1 MLLYYLIPNWTSVMR
16 HNLLPYPG
24 PNQPLVLG
32 AWVVYE
38 RSVHHVVWLC
48 RSLLYRN
55 SGGLQDFM
63 KVYRAE
69 QIRNVALISHV
80 GAGKTS
86 LVDAAL
92 FDSGAVTRQGKVDEG
107 SSISDY
113 DPDELKRHISLN
125 AKVLPVE
132 WKNHKINFIDTPG
145 YADFVGEV
153 KAGLRVAD
161 AALVV
166 VTAEKGV
173 EVGTELTWQYAD
185 ERNLPRMVL
194 INKLDREN
202 TSFDTALKSLRD
214 QFGLKVVPLQIPIG
228 EQSSF
233 RGVVDLVSQ
242 KGYTFEGGNKVQEI
256 AIPAELQE
264 SIGSYREQLIESAV
278 ESDDE
283 IMEKFL
289 EGEELSDEEILSVIK
304 KGTRSGQLI
313 PVLCG
318 TGSKNIGVQTLLD
331 AVVDY
336 LPAASDALP
345 EDAKAFDDTLSM
357 FVYKTAAAQVGTIS
371 YFRVYSG
378 TLKPDTHVYNVQT
391 KADERIGQLITTRG
405 KTQEP
410 ATEVPAGD
418 FGAVT
423 KLTNTHTGD
432 TPAGSKDVTT
442 ALDPINFPE
451 PCYTIAVYPR
461 SQADLD
467 KMGNALNHAAEED
480 RTLRVTR
487 DPDTAEVLLSGMGES
502 HLQIVIEGIKRK
514 FGVDLESRD
523 QRISYRETIRK
534 KARAN
539 GRHKRQSGGHGQFGD
554 VWLEIEPLP
563 MGPDETFIFDDKIVG
578 GVVPGQYIP
587 GVEKGVRESL
597 KRGFVSGNP
606 MVYVKVALVDGKY
619 HPVDSSA
626 QSFEIA
632 ASLGMQEAV
641 PQASPTLL
649 EPVMTVTIT
658 VPESNMGD
666 VMSDINTK
674 RGRVLGMALV
684 GDGMQQITANV
695 PQAEMLH
702 YATDLRSITQGRGS
716 FKMEFYQ
723 YEEVPANVQQEIVA
737 QHKKTQEAK
746 K

>member
-1 MLLYYLIPNWTSVMR
+1 
-16 HNLLPYPG
+16 
-24 PNQPLVLG
+24 
-32 AWVVYE
+32 
-38 RSVHHVVWLC
+38 
-48 RSLLYRN
+48 
-55 SGGLQDFM
+55 M

-113 DPDELKRHISLN
+113 DPDELKRRMSLN
-125 AKVLPVE
+125 AKVIPVE
-132 WKNHKINFIDTPG
+132 WKDTKINFIDTPG

-173 EVGTELTWQYAD
+173 EVGTELTWHYAD
-185 ERNLPRMVL
+185 ERNLPRIVL
-194 INKLDREN
+194 VNKLDREN
-202 TSFDTALKSLRD
+202 TSFDQALESLRA
-214 QFGLKVVPLQIPIG
+214 QFGVKVVPLQVPIG
-228 EQSSF
+228 DQANF
-233 RGVVDLVSQ
+233 KGVVDLVSQ
-242 KGYTFEGGNKVQEI
+242 KGYTFEGNKVQEI
-256 AIPAELQE
+256 SIPADLQE

-289 EGEELSDEEILSVIK
+289 EGEELSNEEILTVIK
-304 KGTRSGQLI
+304 KGTSTNQLV

-318 TGSKNIGVQTLLD
+318 STSKNVGVQTLLD
-331 AVVDY
+331 AIVDY
-336 LPAASDALP
+336 LPSAADAQP
-345 EDAKAFDDTLSM
+345 EDAKEFGDTLSL
-357 FVYKTAAAQVGTIS
+357 FIFKTAAAQVGTVS
-371 YFRVYSG
+371 TFRVYSG
-378 TLKPDTHVYNVQT
+378 TLKPDSHLSNVQT
-391 KADERIGQLITTRG
+391 RVDERISQLIVPRG
-405 KTQEP
+405 KLQET
-410 ATEVPAGD
+410 ATEISAGD
-418 FGAVT
+418 FGAAT
-423 KLTNTHTGD
+423 KLTNSRTGD
-432 TPAGSKDVTT
+432 TLVVSKDVTREL
-442 ALDPINFPE
+442 APINFPA
-451 PCYTIAVYPR
+451 PAYTVAVVPK

-467 KMGNALNHAAEED
+467 KMGNALSRIVQED
-480 RTLRVTR
+480 RTLHVSR
-487 DPDTAEVLLSGMGES
+487 DPETAEVLLSGMGEA
-502 HLQIVIEGIKRK
+502 HLQIVVEGIKRK
-514 FGVDLESRD
+514 YAVDLETREP
-523 QRISYRETIRK
+523 RISYRETIRK

-554 VWLEIEPLP
+554 VWLEVEPLP
-563 MGPDETFIFDDKIVG
+563 RDSEENFIFEDKIVG

-597 KRGFVSGNP
+597 RRGFLSGNP

-626 QSFEIA
+626 QAFEVA

-641 PQASPTLL
+641 PLANPVLL
-649 EPVMTVTIT
+649 EPIMNVTIT
-658 VPESNMGD
+658 VPENNMGD

-674 RGRVLGMALV
+674 RGRVLGMESL
-684 GDGMQQITANV
+684 GDGTQRISATV

-716 FKMEFYQ
+716 FTMEFAQ

-737 QHKKTQEAK
+737 QHSKKVEA
-746 K
+746 

>member
-1 MLLYYLIPNWTSVMR
+1 
-16 HNLLPYPG
+16 
-24 PNQPLVLG
+24 
-32 AWVVYE
+32 
-38 RSVHHVVWLC
+38 
-48 RSLLYRN
+48 
-55 SGGLQDFM
+55 M

-113 DPDELKRHISLN
+113 DPDELKRHMSLN

-153 KAGLRVAD
+153 KVGLRVAD

-233 RGVVDLVSQ
+233 RGVVDLISQ

-264 SIGSYREQLIESAV
+264 SIGSYREQLIESPV

-318 TGSKNIGVQTLLD
+318 AGSKNIAVQTLLD

-336 LPAASDALP
+336 LPGAADALP

-391 KADERIGQLITTRG
+391 KADERISQLIITRG

-432 TPAGSKDVTT
+432 TLAGSKDVTT

-467 KMGNALNHAAEED
+467 KMGNALNRAVEED

-487 DPDTAEVLLSGMGES
+487 DPETAEVLLSGMGES

-534 KARAN
+534 KTRAN

-563 MGPDETFIFDDKIVG
+563 IGSEETFVFEDKIVG

-597 KRGFVSGNP
+597 RRGFISGNP
-606 MVYVKVALVDGKY
+606 MLYVKVALVDGKY

-632 ASLGMQEAV
+632 GSLGMQEAV
-641 PQASPTLL
+641 PLASPTIL

-674 RGRVLGMALV
+674 RGRVLGMTPIGNNL
-684 GDGMQQITANV
+684 QQITANV
-695 PQAEMLH
+695 PQAELLH

-723 YEEVPANVQQEIVA
+723 YEEVPGNVQQEIIANYKKA
-737 QHKKTQEAK
+737 QETKK
-746 K
+746 

>member
-1 MLLYYLIPNWTSVMR
+1 
-16 HNLLPYPG
+16 
-24 PNQPLVLG
+24 
-32 AWVVYE
+32 
-38 RSVHHVVWLC
+38 
-48 RSLLYRN
+48 
-55 SGGLQDFM
+55 M

-69 QIRNVALISHV
+69 QIHNVALISHV

-92 FDSGAVTRQGKVDEG
+92 YDSGAVTRQGKVDEG
-107 SSISDY
+107 SSISDF
-113 DPDELKRHISLN
+113 DPDELKRRMSLN

-132 WKNHKINFIDTPG
+132 WKNSKINFIDTPG
-145 YADFVGEV
+145 YADFAGEV

-173 EVGTELTWQYAD
+173 EVGTELTWQYAN

-194 INKLDREN
+194 VNKLDREN
-202 TSFDTALKSLRD
+202 TSFDNALKSLRD

-228 EQSSF
+228 EQANF
-233 RGVVDLVSQ
+233 KGVVDLVTQ

-256 AIPAELQE
+256 AIPAELKE
-264 SIGSYREQLIESAV
+264 SIASYREQLIESAV
-278 ESDDE
+278 ESDDT

-289 EGEELSDEEILSVIK
+289 EGEELSDDEVLSVVK
-304 KGTRSGQLI
+304 MGTRTGQLI

-318 TGSKNIGVQTLLD
+318 SASKNIGVQALLD
-331 AVVDY
+331 AIAEY
-336 LPAASDALP
+336 LPNAAESVP
-345 EDAKAFDDTLSM
+345 EDAKAFDNDLSL
-357 FVYKTAAAQVGTIS
+357 FVFKTAAAQVGTIS
-371 YFRVYSG
+371 TFRVYSG

-391 KADERIGQLITTRG
+391 KADERIGQLVTQRG
-405 KTQEP
+405 KSQEP
-410 ATEVPAGD
+410 ASEIPAGD
-418 FGAVT
+418 IGAVA
-423 KLTNTHTGD
+423 KLSNTHTGD
-432 TPAGSKDVTT
+432 TLASSKDVTET
-442 ALDPINFPE
+442 LAPINFPE
-451 PCYTIAVYPR
+451 PCYTVAVFPK

-467 KMGNALNHAAEED
+467 KMSNALNRVIEED
-480 RTLRVTR
+480 RTLRVSR
-487 DPDTAEVLLSGMGES
+487 DPETAEVLLSGMGES

-514 FGVDLESRD
+514 YGVDLEARD

-563 MGPDETFIFDDKIVG
+563 MSGEETFVFEDKIVG

-597 KRGFVSGNP
+597 KRGFISGNP
-606 MVYVKVALVDGKY
+606 MLYVKVALVDGKY

-626 QSFEIA
+626 QSFEVA
-632 ASLGMQEAV
+632 GSLGMQEAV

-674 RGRVLGMALV
+674 RGRVLGMAPQ
-684 GDGMQQITANV
+684 DNGMQQITANI
-695 PQAEMLH
+695 PQAEVLH

-723 YEEVPANVQQEIVA
+723 YEEVPANVQQEIIA
-737 QHKKTQEAK
+737 QHKKAVEAK

>member
-1 MLLYYLIPNWTSVMR
+1 
-16 HNLLPYPG
+16 
-24 PNQPLVLG
+24 
-32 AWVVYE
+32 
-38 RSVHHVVWLC
+38 
-48 RSLLYRN
+48 
-55 SGGLQDFM
+55 M
-63 KVYRAE
+63 KVYSAE

-113 DPDELKRHISLN
+113 DPDELKRRMSLN
-125 AKVLPVE
+125 TTVLPVE

-173 EVGTELTWQYAD
+173 EVGTELTWQFAN
-185 ERNLPRMVL
+185 ERNLPRIVL
-194 INKLDREN
+194 VNKLDREN
-202 TSFDTALKSLRD
+202 TSFDNALKSLRD
-214 QFGLKVVPLQIPIG
+214 QFGVKVVPLQVPIG
-228 EQSSF
+228 EQSNF
-233 RGVVDLVSQ
+233 KGVVDLVTQ

-256 AIPAELQE
+256 AIPAELKD
-264 SIGSYREQLIESAV
+264 SISEYREQLIESAV
-278 ESDDE
+278 ESDDA

-289 EGEELSDEEILSVIK
+289 EGEELSDEEILSVVK
-304 KGTRSGQLI
+304 KGTSSGQLI

-318 TGSKNIGVQTLLD
+318 STSKNIGVQTLLD
-331 AVVDY
+331 AIVEY
-336 LPAASDALP
+336 LPSAAEAQQEEAKELGNAL
-345 EDAKAFDDTLSM
+345 AL
-357 FVYKTAAAQVGTIS
+357 FVFKTAAAQVGTIS
-371 YFRVYSG
+371 YFRVYSS
-378 TLKPDTHVYNVQT
+378 TLKPDMHIHNAQT
-391 KADERIGQLITTRG
+391 KADERIGQLITPRG
-405 KTQEP
+405 KLQET
-410 ATEVPAGD
+410 ATEIPAGD
-418 FGAVT
+418 IGAVA
-423 KLTNTHTGD
+423 KLSNTHTGD
-432 TPAGSKDVTT
+432 TLVSSKDVT
-442 ALDPINFPE
+442 ASLAPINFPE
-451 PCYTIAVYPR
+451 PCYTVAVVPK

-467 KMGNALNHAAEED
+467 KMGNALGRVVEED
-480 RTLRVTR
+480 RTLRVSR
-487 DPDTAEVLLSGMGES
+487 DPETAEVLLSGMGES
-502 HLQIVIEGIKRK
+502 HLQIIIEGIKRK
-514 FGVDLESRD
+514 YAVDLEAHE

-563 MGPDETFIFDDKIVG
+563 MGSEETFIFEDKIVG

-597 KRGFVSGNP
+597 RRGFLSGNP
-606 MVYVKVALVDGKY
+606 MLYVKVALVDGKY

-626 QSFEIA
+626 QAFEVA

-641 PQASPTLL
+641 PLAGPTLL
-649 EPVMTVTIT
+649 EPMMTATIT
-658 VPESNMGD
+658 VPEHYMGD

-674 RGRVLGMALV
+674 RGRVLGMNSL
-684 GDGMQQITANV
+684 DNGMQQIVANV

-716 FKMEFYQ
+716 FTLEFYQ
-723 YEEVPANVQQEIVA
+723 YEEVPANVQQDIIA
-737 QHKKTQEAK
+737 QHKKALEAK

>member
-1 MLLYYLIPNWTSVMR
+1 
-16 HNLLPYPG
+16 
-24 PNQPLVLG
+24 
-32 AWVVYE
+32 
-38 RSVHHVVWLC
+38 
-48 RSLLYRN
+48 
-55 SGGLQDFM
+55 M

-92 FDSGAVTRQGKVDEG
+92 YDSGAATRQGKVDEG
-107 SSISDY
+107 SSVADY
-113 DPDELKRHISLN
+113 DPDELKRSMTLH
-125 AKVLPVE
+125 AKAIPVE
-132 WKNHKINFIDTPG
+132 WKNTKINFIDTPG

-173 EVGTELTWQYAD
+173 EVGTELTWQYSD

-202 TSFDTALKSLRD
+202 TSFDNALKSLRD
-214 QFGLKVVPLQIPIG
+214 RFGLKVVPLQIPIG
-228 EQSSF
+228 EQSGF

-242 KGYTFEGGNKVQEI
+242 KGFTFEGGNKVQEV
-256 AIPAELQE
+256 AIPAELKE
-264 SIGSYREQLIESAV
+264 NISSYREQLIESAV
-278 ESDDE
+278 ESDDAM
-283 IMEKFL
+283 MEKFL
-289 EGEELSDEEILSVIK
+289 EGEELNDEEVLSVVK

-318 TGSKNIGVQTLLD
+318 AGSKNIGVQTLLD
-331 AVVDY
+331 AIVDY
-336 LPAASDALP
+336 LPDAAETVP
-345 EDAKAFDDTLSM
+345 EDAKEFGNNLSM
-357 FVYKTAAAQVGTIS
+357 FVFKTAAAQVGTIS
-371 YFRVYSG
+371 TFRVYSG

-391 KADERIGQLITTRG
+391 KADERIGQLITPRG

-410 ATEVPAGD
+410 ATEIPAGD
-418 FGAVT
+418 IGAVA
-423 KLTNTHTGD
+423 KLSNTHTGD
-432 TPAGSKDVTT
+432 TLAGSKDVTT
-442 ALDPINFPE
+442 TLAPINFPE
-451 PCYTIAVYPR
+451 PCYTVAVFPR

-467 KMGNALNHAAEED
+467 KMGNALTRVVEED

-487 DPDTAEVLLSGMGES
+487 DPETAEVLLSGMGES
-502 HLQIVIEGIKRK
+502 HLQITIEGIKRK
-514 FGVDLESRD
+514 YGVDLEVRD
-523 QRISYRETIRK
+523 PRISYRETIRK

-563 MGPDETFIFDDKIVG
+563 AGGEETFVFEDKIVG

-716 FKMEFYQ
+716 FTMEFYQ
-723 YEEVPANVQQEIVA
+723 YEEVPANVQQEIIA
-737 QHKKTQEAK
+737 QHKKAAEAK

>member
-1 MLLYYLIPNWTSVMR
+1 
-16 HNLLPYPG
+16 
-24 PNQPLVLG
+24 
-32 AWVVYE
+32 
-38 RSVHHVVWLC
+38 
-48 RSLLYRN
+48 
-55 SGGLQDFM
+55 M

-69 QIRNVALISHV
+69 QIHNVALISHV

-92 FDSGAVTRQGKVDEG
+92 YDSGAVTRQGKVDEG
-107 SSISDY
+107 SSISDF
-113 DPDELKRHISLN
+113 DPDELKRRMSLN

-132 WKNHKINFIDTPG
+132 WKNSKINFIDTPG
-145 YADFVGEV
+145 YADFAGEV

-173 EVGTELTWQYAD
+173 EVGTELTWQYAN

-194 INKLDREN
+194 VNKLDREN
-202 TSFDTALKSLRD
+202 TSFDNALKSLRD

-228 EQSSF
+228 EQANF
-233 RGVVDLVSQ
+233 KGVVDLVTQ

-256 AIPAELQE
+256 AIPTELKE
-264 SIGSYREQLIESAV
+264 SIASYREQLIESAV
-278 ESDDE
+278 ESDDT

-289 EGEELSDEEILSVIK
+289 EGEELSDDEVLSVVK
-304 KGTRSGQLI
+304 MGTRTGQLI

-318 TGSKNIGVQTLLD
+318 SASKNIGVQTLLD
-331 AVVDY
+331 AIVEY
-336 LPAASDALP
+336 LPNAAESVP
-345 EDAKAFDDTLSM
+345 EDAKAFDNDLSL
-357 FVYKTAAAQVGTIS
+357 FVFKTAAAQVGTIS
-371 YFRVYSG
+371 TFRVYSG

-391 KADERIGQLITTRG
+391 KADERIGQLVTQRG
-405 KTQEP
+405 KSQEP
-410 ATEVPAGD
+410 ASEIPAGD
-418 FGAVT
+418 IGAVA
-423 KLTNTHTGD
+423 KLSNTHTGD
-432 TPAGSKDVTT
+432 TLASSKDVTET
-442 ALDPINFPE
+442 LAPINFPE
-451 PCYTIAVYPR
+451 PCYTVAVFPK

-467 KMGNALNHAAEED
+467 KMSNALNRVIEED
-480 RTLRVTR
+480 RTLRVSR
-487 DPDTAEVLLSGMGES
+487 DPETAEVLLSGMGES

-514 FGVDLESRD
+514 YGVDLEARD

-563 MGPDETFIFDDKIVG
+563 MSGEETFVFEDKIVG

-597 KRGFVSGNP
+597 KRGFISGNP
-606 MVYVKVALVDGKY
+606 MLYVKVALVDGKY

-626 QSFEIA
+626 QSFEVA
-632 ASLGMQEAV
+632 GSLGMQEAV

-674 RGRVLGMALV
+674 RGRVLGMAPQ
-684 GDGMQQITANV
+684 DNGMQQITANI
-695 PQAEMLH
+695 PQAEVLH

-723 YEEVPANVQQEIVA
+723 YEEVPANVQQEIIA
-737 QHKKTQEAK
+737 QHKKAVEAK

>member
-1 MLLYYLIPNWTSVMR
+1 
-16 HNLLPYPG
+16 
-24 PNQPLVLG
+24 
-32 AWVVYE
+32 
-38 RSVHHVVWLC
+38 
-48 RSLLYRN
+48 
-55 SGGLQDFM
+55 M

-107 SSISDY
+107 TSVSDY
-113 DPDELKRHISLN
+113 DPDELKRRMSLN

-173 EVGTELTWQYAD
+173 EVGTELTWQFAD

-194 INKLDREN
+194 VNKLDREN
-202 TSFDTALKSLRD
+202 TSFDQALESLRN
-214 QFGLKVVPLQIPIG
+214 QFGIKVVPLQIPIG
-228 EQSSF
+228 EQANF
-233 RGVVDLVSQ
+233 KGVVDLVSQ

-256 AIPAELQE
+256 AVPPDLADRI
-264 SIGSYREQLIESAV
+264 STYREQLIESAV

-289 EGEELSDEEILSVIK
+289 EGEDLTDAEVLAVVK
-304 KGTRSGQLI
+304 KGTSSGQLI

-318 TGSKNIGVQTLLD
+318 SSNKNIGVQTLLD
-331 AVVDY
+331 AIVDY
-336 LPAASDALP
+336 LPSAADTCPDDVKALGNNM
-345 EDAKAFDDTLSM
+345 SM
-357 FVYKTAAAQVGTIS
+357 FVFKTAAAQVGTVS
-371 YFRVYSG
+371 TFRVYTG
-378 TLKPDTHVYNVQT
+378 TLKPDSHVYNVQT
-391 KADERIGQLITTRG
+391 RADERIAQLAIPRG
-405 KTQEP
+405 KTQET
-410 ATEVPAGD
+410 ATEIPAGD
-418 FGAVT
+418 IGAVT
-423 KLTNTHTGD
+423 KLANTHTGD
-432 TPAGSKDVTT
+432 TLTSSKDITT
-442 ALDPINFPE
+442 PLEPINFPM
-451 PCYTIAVYPR
+451 PCYTVAVSPK

-467 KMGNALNHAAEED
+467 KMGTALARIVEED
-480 RTLRVTR
+480 RTLRTAR
-487 DPDTAEVLLSGMGES
+487 DPETAEVQLSGMGEA
-502 HLQIVIEGIKRK
+502 HLQITVEGIKRK
-514 FGVDLESRD
+514 YTVDLEMREPH
-523 QRISYRETIRK
+523 ISYRETIRK

-539 GRHKRQSGGHGQFGD
+539 GRHKKQSGGHGQFGD

-563 MGPDETFIFDDKIVG
+563 RDSEQTFIFEDKIVG
-578 GVVPGQYIP
+578 GVVPGQFIP

-597 KRGFVSGNP
+597 RRGFVSGNP
-606 MVYVKVALVDGKY
+606 MLYVKVALVDGKY

-626 QSFEIA
+626 QSFEVA
-632 ASLGMQEAV
+632 ASIGMQEAV
-641 PQASPTLL
+641 PLANPVLL
-649 EPVMTVTIT
+649 EPIMNVTIT
-658 VPESNMGD
+658 VPESNLGA

-674 RGRVLGMALV
+674 RGRLQGTESLPN
-684 GDGMQQITANV
+684 GMQRIMASV

-716 FKMEFYQ
+716 FSMELSQ
-723 YEEVPANVQQEIVA
+723 YEEVPATVQQEIIA
-737 QHKKTQEAK
+737 QHKKAE
-746 K
+746 

>member
-1 MLLYYLIPNWTSVMR
+1 
-16 HNLLPYPG
+16 
-24 PNQPLVLG
+24 
-32 AWVVYE
+32 
-38 RSVHHVVWLC
+38 
-48 RSLLYRN
+48 
-55 SGGLQDFM
+55 M
-63 KVYRAE
+63 KIYTAE
-69 QIRNVALISHV
+69 HIRNVALISHV

-92 FDSGAVTRQGKVDEG
+92 YDSSAVTRQGKVDEG
-107 SSISDY
+107 SSVADH
-113 DPDELKRHISLN
+113 DPDELKRRMTLN

-132 WKNHKINFIDTPG
+132 WKNTKINFIDTPG

-153 KAGLRVAD
+153 TAALRMAD

-194 INKLDREN
+194 VNKLDREN
-202 TSFDTALKSLRD
+202 TSFEQALESLRN
-214 QFGLKVVPLQIPIG
+214 QFGLKVVPLQLPVG

-242 KGYTFEGGNKVQEI
+242 KGYTFEGGNKVQEVS
-256 AIPAELQE
+256 IPAELKDKI
-264 SIGSYREQLIESAV
+264 SSFREQLIESAV

-283 IMEKFL
+283 VMEKFL
-289 EGEELSDEEILSVIK
+289 EGEDLSDEEILSVVK
-304 KGTRSGQLI
+304 KGTRTGQLI

-318 TGSKNIGVQTLLD
+318 SGSKNIGVQTLLD
-331 AVVDY
+331 AIIDY
-336 LPAASDALP
+336 MPSAADSVP
-345 EDAKAFDDTLSM
+345 EDVKAFGDNLSM
-357 FVYKTAAAQVGTIS
+357 FVFKTAAAQVGTIS
-371 YFRVYSG
+371 TFRIYNG
-378 TLKPDTHVYNVQT
+378 TLKQDSHVYNVQT
-391 KADERIGQLITTRG
+391 KADERIGQLLIQRG
-405 KTQEP
+405 KTQEN

-418 FGAVT
+418 FGAVA
-423 KLTNTHTGD
+423 KLSNTHTGD
-432 TPAGSKDVTT
+432 TLTSSKDVTAT
-442 ALDPINFPE
+442 LEPINFPE
-451 PCYTIAVYPR
+451 PSYTVAVFPK
-461 SQADLD
+461 SKADLD
-467 KMGNALNHAAEED
+467 KMSNALARVVEED
-480 RTLRVTR
+480 RTLRVAR
-487 DPDTAEVLLSGMGES
+487 DPETAEVLLSGIGES
-502 HLQIVIEGIKRK
+502 HIQIVIEGIKRK
-514 FGVDLESRD
+514 YGVDLEARD
-523 QRISYRETIRK
+523 PRISYRETIRK

-563 MGPDETFIFDDKIVG
+563 IGAEETFVFEDKIVG

-587 GVEKGVRESL
+587 GVEKGVRDSL
-597 KRGFVSGNP
+597 KRGFISGNP

-641 PQASPTLL
+641 PQASPTIL
-649 EPVMTVTIT
+649 EPVMTVTVT

-674 RGRVLGMALV
+674 RGRVLGMAPV
-684 GDGMQQITANV
+684 GSGMQQITANV

-702 YATDLRSITQGRGS
+702 YASDLRSITQGRGS

-723 YEEVPANVQQEIVA
+723 YEEVPANVQQEIIA
-737 QHKKTQEAK
+737 QYKKEKAEAEK
-746 K
+746 